1 MLLASQSVVDSKR
14 ATSIVCQSL
23 YSLILLP
30 LGKGDILES
39 ERFKRNFRLLLY
51 MVHVSILIRWLLLS
65 SDQFKMLTK
74 KVGITFKFKNMK
86 YMFTDAQR
94 CFPFIT

>member
-1 MLLASQSVVDSKR
+1 
-14 ATSIVCQSL
+14 
-23 YSLILLP
+23 
-30 LGKGDILES
+30 
-39 ERFKRNFRLLLY
+39 

-65 SDQFKMLTK
+65 SGQFKMLTK